1 LGLNSMLHSRGMS
14 AGYEIALFNAN
25 GGYDGYSGDHFLI
38 CPPFIVTKADVD
50 DIVERTARVV
60 EDTFAELV
68 NSAVWEKV
76 TLQMEIDN
84 SREVKALDAAPAVGV
99 AVGVAAQ

>member
-1 LGLNSMLHSRGMS
+1 MPFPYSLGLNGMLHSRGMS

-38 CPPFIVTKADVD
+38 CPPFIVTKDDVD

-60 EDTFAELV
+60 EDTFAKLV
-68 NSAVWEKV
+68 NSTVWEKI

-84 SREVKALDAAPAVGV
+84 KCEVNAAK